1 MIIALD
7 TCGPVLGVAVDDRV
21 RTERVTRGGETRLV
35 PWLLDLAGGSF
46 AQVEAVAVAVGP
58 GAFTGL
64 RVGLATGQ
72 GLAESL
78 GVPLYGYSSLASRAR
93 RARSDVALLDAR
105 KGRVYV
111 GWEVDGF
118 IPRDLDP
125 REALLQGPPGFLA
138 TGEGA
143 LVYRDRIEAAG
154 GRVAEEAD
162 HPSVDAL
169 VEFARRSLAE
179 GATGD
184 PAFVMPVYVRAPDA
198 IPPRTGV

>member
-1 MIIALD
+1 MIVAID

-35 PWLLDLAGGSF
+35 PWILELAGGSL

-78 GVPLYGYSSLASRAR
+78 GVPLFGYSSLASRAH
-93 RARSDVALLDAR
+93 RARCDVALLDAR

-111 GWEVDGF
+111 GWAVEDF
-118 IPRDLDP
+118 LPRDLDP
-125 REALLQGPPGFLA
+125 GEALRPGRAGFVA

-143 LVYRDRIEAAG
+143 LVYRDQIEAVG
-154 GRVAEEAD
+154 GHVAEEAD
-162 HPSVDAL
+162 HPGVDSL
-169 VEFARRSLAE
+169 VDFARLSLAQ

-184 PAFVMPVYVRAPDA
+184 PASVLPVYVRAPDA
-198 IPPRTGV
+198 APPRSGV